1 MARPSAAALALPFAA
16 ATLVGLALT
25 HCGGGS
31 GGASGPNDATADS
44 LESAAPQDAG
54 LSDAANDGDATGGDA
69 ASDGDAT
76 GGDAASDGDA
86 TGGDAAS
93 DGDATGSDGSDGSE
107 AEAGAS
113 DAAGLSDVVDA
124 AIACDAADACSD
136 SLSCCSSVCVDLHHD
151 PRNCGTCG
159 NGCGT
164 SQFCTGTQCDDAV
177 FVNVCANATG
187 TVVTDPYTGDNEA
200 GIALGQALVACADG
214 GVAISIV
221 PQTQAG
227 VLIPA
232 DAGWRPNTGVGNT
245 LVVGGGEYGQ
255 LSVAYMDDNG
265 LTPVYLTNDGTTA
278 HIYQR
283 STGLTLVTA
292 ADSALTS
299 QHDFFLLELAVEPQS
314 GTLCL
319 FGQGIYGPGT
329 LAAGYYGSAVV
340 VPNHA
345 TSTAPWYVYEWTDT
359 NASGVPDLGDTFTL
373 VAHGP

>member
-1 MARPSAAALALPFAA
+1 MAHPSAVALTLPFVV
-16 ATLVGLALT
+16 ATLGGLALT

-31 GGASGPNDATADS
+31 GSGSGSNDATADRS
-44 LESAAPQDAG
+44 ESDSASEGATTEAGADATTNDAPLSDGAAPDA
-54 LSDAANDGDATGGDA
+54 D

-76 GGDAASDGDA
+76 DGDA
-86 TGGDAAS
+86 TDNDGGDADA
-93 DGDATGSDGSDGSE
+93 GDAAD
-107 AEAGAS
+107 
-113 DAAGLSDVVDA
+113 LFDVVEA
-124 AIACDAADACSD
+124 ATACDAADACSG
-136 SLSCCSSVCVDLHHD
+136 SLSCCSSVCVDLQHD

-159 NGCGT
+159 NGCST
-164 SQFCTGTQCDDAV
+164 SQFCTGTQCDDAI
-177 FVNVCANATG
+177 FENVCANAAG
-187 TVVTDPYTGDNEA
+187 TVVEDPYAGDNEA
-200 GIALGQALVACADG
+200 GVALGQALVGCADG

-245 LVVGGGEYGQ
+245 LVVGGGGHGQ

-283 STGLTLVTA
+283 STGLALVTA
-292 ADSALTS
+292 ADSALTA

-319 FGQGIYGPGT
+319 FGEGIYGPGT
-329 LAAGYYGSAVV
+329 VAAGYYGSTVV

-345 TSTAPWYVYEWTDT
+345 TSAAPWYVYEWTDT
-359 NASGVPDLGDTFTL
+359 NASGVPDQGDTFTL
-373 VAHGP
+373 VAQGP